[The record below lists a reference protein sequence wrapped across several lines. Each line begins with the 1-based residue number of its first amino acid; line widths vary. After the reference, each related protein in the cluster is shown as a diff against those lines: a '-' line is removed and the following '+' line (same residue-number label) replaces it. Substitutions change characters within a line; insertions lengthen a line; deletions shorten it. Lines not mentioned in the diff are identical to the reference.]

1 MALGVTGDLNSYA
14 MLKEYYDGQDPEALV
29 FRNDPVLAKIRRK
42 QIGGKYYPLP
52 MAAYGNGAATADYT
66 QASNLAPNSFLGVS
80 AFVTPGHLWSP
91 FVLDS
96 QEYLASQTQ
105 PAAFIS
111 IFAVKAMLALDDMR
125 KMLSQCFYRMGY
137 LEMGP
142 VQALDTSYLYVD
154 VDPSTAMVLAPNQQ
168 ILFGAFTNGSVS
180 SFRSNTPQT
189 ISTIGNVYNTGYTRI
204 TFTSAYVTSVAVGD
218 YVFIKGGVDSN
229 YKPNAPVGLGAWLPA
244 VANRTGSNWTTYVA
258 TTFFNVNRSVATD
271 RLAGQYVLRNSG
283 AGESYTQA
291 LLRLLKVCRR
301 GGAGEDLMIIVNDD
315 DYGQLMQD
323 ALANRAFYETM
334 NDANKFAKTA
344 VTQGINQFQMAF
356 STSWIQRVVD
366 SPYCPRNYAYIIDPE
381 VVYLLA
387 ISGVDK
393 ITGDMPRDNEPGAPK
408 ATGTPEPPK
417 QFIFLFDDMTTITP
431 IDLQNGKGLRID
443 YQFLGNFGI
452 ARPASCGVCQFN

>member
-1 MALGVTGDLNSYA
+1 
-14 MLKEYYDGQDPEALV
+14 
-29 FRNDPVLAKIRRK
+29 
-42 QIGGKYYPLP
+42 
-52 MAAYGNGAATADYT
+52 
-66 QASNLAPNSFLGVS
+66 
-80 AFVTPGHLWSP
+80 
-91 FVLDS
+91 
-96 QEYLASQTQ
+96 
-105 PAAFIS
+105 
-111 IFAVKAMLALDDMR
+111 
-125 KMLSQCFYRMGY
+125 
-137 LEMGP
+137 
-142 VQALDTSYLYVD
+142 
-154 VDPSTAMVLAPNQQ
+154 
-168 ILFGAFTNGSVS
+168 
-180 SFRSNTPQT
+180 
-189 ISTIGNVYNTGYTRI
+189 
-204 TFTSAYVTSVAVGD
+204 
-218 YVFIKGGVDSN
+218 
-229 YKPNAPVGLGAWLPA
+229 
-244 VANRTGSNWTTYVA
+244 
-258 TTFFNVNRSVATD
+258 
-271 RLAGQYVLRNSG
+271 
-283 AGESYTQA
+283 
-291 LLRLLKVCRR
+291 
-301 GGAGEDLMIIVNDD
+301 MIIVNDD